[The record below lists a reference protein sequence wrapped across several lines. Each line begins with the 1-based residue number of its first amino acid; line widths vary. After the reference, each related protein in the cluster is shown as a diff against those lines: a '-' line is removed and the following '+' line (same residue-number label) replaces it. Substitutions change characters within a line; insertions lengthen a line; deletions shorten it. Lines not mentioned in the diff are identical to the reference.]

1 LGKRV
6 QPEVRETLRGE
17 AVNRWEWR
25 SFGVGDDVFGAR
37 MPDRVQEGDEVYI
50 LSVARGDTVK
60 ARHGLMDV
68 KRLERENEDGLEQW
82 AVAMKAEFPLSAEQL
97 GSVLSGLR
105 VPVPDLSRDFYSLDE
120 VLEEVSGR
128 PDLLA
133 VDVHKE
139 RARYTVGECTAELTE
154 VTTEQGSTRSVAVES
169 EDAGK
174 VIAVVRDLGLADR
187 TNTSYPQGLKALV
200 GFGSGRYGVIDVGT
214 NSVKFHVGER
224 AADGTWRTVLDRA
237 EVTRLGDSLDEDGR
251 LRADAIERTADAVA
265 EMAGEARQAGVLAV
279 AAVGTAGLRM
289 APNATD
295 FVEAVRARTGVEVE
309 VVSGEEEAR
318 LAYLAA
324 TSSLPV
330 ARGSLT
336 VFDTGGG
343 SSQFTFGR
351 HRHVQE
357 QFSVPVGAVRYTERY
372 GLAEAIGEDAF
383 KEALDAIDRDLAA
396 LEGRAEPDA
405 LIGMGGALTNMAAVK
420 HELATYDP
428 DVVQG
433 TVLDRTEVD
442 RQLELYRTRGGD
454 ERRAIVGLQ
463 PGRAEVILAGA
474 CIVRTVL
481 TKLGV
486 DSLTVSDRGLR
497 HGLLGDRFS

>member
-1 LGKRV
+1 VVG
-6 QPEVRETLRGE
+6 

-25 SFGVGDDVFGAR
+25 TFGVGDDVFGAR
-37 MPDRVQEGDEVYI
+37 TPDRRQEGDEVYI

-60 ARHGLMDV
+60 VRDGLMDV
-68 KRLERENEDGLEQW
+68 KRLEQVNDDGLEQW
-82 AVAMKAEFPLSAEQL
+82 AVVMKAEFPLSAEQL
-97 GSVLSGLR
+97 GSVLRGLR
-105 VPVPDLSRDFYSLDE
+105 VPVPDLPRDLYGLDE
-120 VLEEVSGR
+120 VLDEVRGR

-133 VDVHKE
+133 VEVHKE
-139 RARYTVGECTAELTE
+139 RARYTVDECMAELTE
-154 VTTEQGSTRSVAVES
+154 VTTKQGSTRSVAVES

-187 TNTSYPQGLKALV
+187 TNTSYPQGLKVLV
-200 GFGSGRYGVIDVGT
+200 GFGAGRYGVIDVGT

-224 AADGTWRTVLDRA
+224 AADGSWRTIVDRA
-237 EVTRLGDSLDEDGR
+237 EVTRLGGGLDDDGR
-251 LRADAIERTADAVA
+251 LRADAIDRTTDAVA
-265 EMAGEARQAGVLAV
+265 EMVDEARRVGVLAV
-279 AAVGTAGLRM
+279 AAVGTAGLRR
-289 APNATD
+289 APNASD
-295 FVEAVRARTGVEVE
+295 FVDAVCARTGVEVE

-336 VFDTGGG
+336 VFDSGGG

-351 HRHVQE
+351 DGHVHE
-357 QFSVPVGAVRYTERY
+357 QFSVPVGTVRFTERY
-372 GLAEAIGEDAF
+372 GLAQAVGEDAL

-396 LEGRAEPDA
+396 LEERAHPDA
-405 LIGMGGALTNMAAVK
+405 LVGMGGTLTNMAAVK

-433 TVLDRTEVD
+433 TVLDRAEVD
-442 RQLELYRTRGGD
+442 RQLDLYRTRGGD
-454 ERRAIVGLQ
+454 ERRTIVGLQ
-463 PGRAEVILAGA
+463 PGRADVILAGA

-481 TKLGV
+481 TELGV

-497 HGLLGDRFS
+497 HGLLADRFS

>member
-1 LGKRV
+1 
-6 QPEVRETLRGE
+6 
-17 AVNRWEWR
+17 VNRWEWR
-25 SFGVGDDVFGAR
+25 TFGVGDDVFGAR
-37 MPDRVQEGDEVYI
+37 APDRVEESDEIYI
-50 LSVARGDTVK
+50 LSVSRGDTVK
-60 ARHGLMDV
+60 VRDGLMDV
-68 KRLERENEDGLEQW
+68 KRLEQVDDDGLEQW

-105 VPVPDLSRDFYSLDE
+105 VPLPDLPRDLYTLDDVLDE
-120 VLEEVSGR
+120 IRGR

-133 VDVHKE
+133 VEVHKE
-139 RARYTVGECTAELTE
+139 RVRYTVGRCMAELTD
-154 VTTEQGSTRSVAVES
+154 VTTEQGSTRTVAVES

-174 VIAVVRDLGLADR
+174 VIAVVRDLGLAER

-200 GFGSGRYGVIDVGT
+200 GFGAGRYGVIDVGT

-224 AADGTWRTVLDRA
+224 AADGTWRTVVDRA
-237 EVTRLGDSLDEDGR
+237 EVTRLGDGLAENGR
-251 LRADAIERTADAVA
+251 LRAEPIERTTDAVA
-265 EMAGEARQAGVLAV
+265 EMVDEATRAGALAV

-289 APNATD
+289 APNASD
-295 FVEAVRARTGVEVE
+295 FVEAVRARTGVAVE

-324 TSSLPV
+324 TSSLPA

-351 HRHVQE
+351 DRHVQE

-372 GLAEAIGEDAF
+372 GLGRAVDEDALE
-383 KEALDAIDRDLAA
+383 EALAAIDSDLAE
-396 LEGRAEPDA
+396 LEGRAEADA
-405 LIGMGGALTNMAAVK
+405 VIGMGGALTNMAAVR

-433 TVLDRTEVD
+433 TVLDRAEVD
-442 RQLELYRTRGGD
+442 RQLQLYRTRGGD
-454 ERRAIVGLQ
+454 ERRTIVGLQ

-481 TKLGV
+481 AKLGV
-486 DSLTVSDRGLR
+486 DSVTVSDRGLR
-497 HGLLGDRFS
+497 HGLLVDRFG

>member
-1 LGKRV
+1 
-6 QPEVRETLRGE
+6 
-17 AVNRWEWR
+17 VNRWEWR
-25 SFGVGDDVFGAR
+25 TFGVGDDVFGGR
-37 MPDRVQEGDEVYI
+37 TPDRLQESDEVYI
-50 LSVARGDTVK
+50 LSVARSDTVK
-60 ARHGLMDV
+60 VRDGLMDI
-68 KRLERENEDGLEQW
+68 KRLEQVDDDGLEQW
-82 AVAMKAEFPLSAEQL
+82 AVVMKAEFPLSAEQL

-105 VPVPDLSRDFYSLDE
+105 VPVPDLPCDRYSLDDVLDE
-120 VLEEVSGR
+120 VRGR

-133 VDVHKE
+133 VEVHKE
-139 RARYTVGECTAELTE
+139 RARYTLGECMAEQTE
-154 VTTEQGSTRSVAVES
+154 VTTERGSSRTVAVES

-187 TNTSYPQGLKALV
+187 ANTSYPQGLKALV
-200 GFGSGRYGVIDVGT
+200 GFGAGRYAVIDVGT
-214 NSVKFHVGER
+214 NSVKFHVGGR
-224 AADGTWRTVLDRA
+224 AEDGTWQTLVDRA
-237 EVTRLGDSLDEDGR
+237 EVTRLGDGLEEGGR
-251 LRADAIERTADAVA
+251 LQADAIERTTDAFADMVD
-265 EMAGEARQAGVLAV
+265 EARRAGVLAV

-289 APNATD
+289 APNASD

-351 HRHVQE
+351 DRHVQE

-372 GLAEAIGEDAF
+372 GLAQAVGEDAL
-383 KEALDAIDRDLAA
+383 EEVLDAVDRDLAA
-396 LEGRAEPDA
+396 LDLRARPDA
-405 LIGMGGALTNMAAVK
+405 LVGMGGALTNMAAVK

-433 TVLDRTEVD
+433 TVLDRAEVD
-442 RQLELYRTRGGD
+442 RQLDLYRTRGGD
-454 ERRAIVGLQ
+454 ERRTIVGLQ
-463 PGRAEVILAGA
+463 PGRADVILAGA

-497 HGLLGDRFS
+497 HGLLADRFG